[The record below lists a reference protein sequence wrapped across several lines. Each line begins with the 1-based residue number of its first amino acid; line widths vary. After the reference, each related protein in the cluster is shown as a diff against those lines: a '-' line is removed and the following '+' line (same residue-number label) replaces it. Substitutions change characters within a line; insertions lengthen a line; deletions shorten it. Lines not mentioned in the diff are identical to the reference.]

1 MKSLFQSPLNEFFSV
16 VARHSHHSS
25 SIIINLRFRSSFS
38 SFSNAKP
45 TLVSLLNR
53 VLENHHHNRQFT
65 FVHFFKL
72 PLKIQYILKVI
83 TVIWKSRKMSHF
95 TILRAKRASFV
106 CVQNCQC
113 PNNISVAPIFT
124 PRQSHFTPFCWV
136 SKVILPPFCW
146 VGKVTFA
153 PFWWVGK
160 VIYAPFWWVGKVTF
174 TPFFLGRQGQSHF
187 TLFLLGR

>member
-1 MKSLFQSPLNEFFSV
+1 MHATNEFCRGLRHRTNWLCASTQLLMIADAYEISFPKSFERIFQP

-72 PLKIQYILKVI
+72 PLKIQYILKVLKVS

-106 CVQNCQC
+106 FKIV
-113 PNNISVAPIFT
+113 SVPT
-124 PRQSHFTPFCWV
+124 
-136 SKVILPPFCW
+136 
-146 VGKVTFA
+146 
-153 PFWWVGK
+153 
-160 VIYAPFWWVGKVTF
+160 
-174 TPFFLGRQGQSHF
+174 
-187 TLFLLGR
+187 TLA